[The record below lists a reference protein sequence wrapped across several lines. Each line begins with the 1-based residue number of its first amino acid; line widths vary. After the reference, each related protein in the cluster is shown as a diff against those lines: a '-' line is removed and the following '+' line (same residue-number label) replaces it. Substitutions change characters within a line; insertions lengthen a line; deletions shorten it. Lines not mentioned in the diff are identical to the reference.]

1 MIEKLRK
8 IRDEKRYFEA
18 VLTGL
23 SETFDCILR
32 EKRIAKLRTA
42 RFDII
47 QFDIR

>member
-8 IRDEKRYFEA
+8 IRDEKRYFAA

-23 SETFDCILR
+23 SETFDCILH
-32 EKRIAKLRTA
+32 EKLIAKLRTV

-47 QFDIR
+47 